1 MRLTLLI
8 SVAVGAIAA
17 ALSPASAGWKETR
30 QAIYDRIER
39 QDYTSAYQLAAGS
52 AGQDAESEFYAGWI
66 ALKRLGNAQASLRH
80 FVTYA
85 AGSSSA
91 PERAKSLYWVASSLA
106 ALGQTEQSKKYL
118 TDAASYGS
126 TFYGQAAAG
135 RLGQRPS
142 VDAGAPQVDKA
153 RLVLSVKEAW
163 VQEAIAAYRSGDTR
177 GRDIALLG
185 LGGRNSIDQIAIACR
200 VALALGAP
208 GVAVELSKRVERSG
222 MNLGACGYPDV
233 EIKWHHPK
241 ISKDLVL
248 AVIREESRF
257 RQGAVSGK
265 GAKGKMQITPIAER
279 DVEQITGVSID
290 SGRVASDADYNVAV
304 GSTYFVKT
312 AGRFDYHP
320 ILAIAAYNAGP
331 TKVTEWLGT
340 IGDPRTGQIDTV
352 DWIESIPYTETR
364 LYVKAVFSSYIAY
377 SSKRAAGTG

>member
-1 MRLTLLI
+1 MRLRRAIPAAILALLA
-8 SVAVGAIAA
+8 SAA
-17 ALSPASAGWKETR
+17 PCLAGWKETR

-39 QDYTSAYQLAAGS
+39 NDFTSAYQLAAGS
-52 AGQDAESEFYAGWI
+52 AGHDAEADFYAGWI

-85 AGSSSA
+85 AASSTA
-91 PERAKSLYWVASSLA
+91 PERAKSLYWVAA
-106 ALGQTEQSKKYL
+106 ALAVLGQSEQARKYL
-118 TDAASYGS
+118 ADASSFGS

-153 RLVLSVKEAW
+153 RLVLSVKEGW
-163 VQEAIAAYRSGDTR
+163 VQEAISAHRTGDT
-177 GRDIALLG
+177 GRRDSALMG
-185 LGGRNSIDQIAIACR
+185 LGGRNTIDQIAIACR

-208 GVAVELSKRVERSG
+208 SVAVELSKRVERSG

-257 RQGAVSGK
+257 RQGSVSGK

-290 SGRVASDADYNVAV
+290 STRVASDADYNVAV
-304 GSTYFVKT
+304 GSTYFVQT
-312 AGRFDYHP
+312 AARFDYHP

-340 IGDPRTGQIDTV
+340 IGDPRTGQIETV

-364 LYVKAVFSSYIAY
+364 LYVKAVFASYIAY
-377 SSKRAAGTG
+377 TSKHAAASG